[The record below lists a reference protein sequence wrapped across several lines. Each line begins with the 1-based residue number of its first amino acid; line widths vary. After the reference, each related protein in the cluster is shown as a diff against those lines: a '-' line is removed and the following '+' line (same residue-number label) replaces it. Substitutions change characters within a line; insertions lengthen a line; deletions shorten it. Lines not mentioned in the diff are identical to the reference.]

1 MIFFFKTTSP
11 NPHQNKER
19 RLLLHLETEFLK
31 THQHLFINRIAIRHE
46 FQSPPLHRRAP
57 WPPKPAPAPLLPTG
71 SLTVTFSWG
80 NVEEREGRADF
91 AYIIIIFKTQ
101 SASQTDQKKKK
112 SPTLMSPT
120 HLCYKLSQDLGARA
134 GSSNAYGQG
143 EKEK

>member
-1 MIFFFKTTSP
+1 MLLWRILKTNKKCQQENIHPNSEVILFFLNLKSQP
-11 NPHQNKER
+11 PPKSR

-101 SASQTDQKKKK
+101 SASRTDKNKTKQ
-112 SPTLMSPT
+112 
-120 HLCYKLSQDLGARA
+120 
-134 GSSNAYGQG
+134 SNFHVSHIFVL
-143 EKEK
+143 

>member
-1 MIFFFKTTSP
+1 MP
-11 NPHQNKER
+11 V
-19 RLLLHLETEFLK
+19 
-31 THQHLFINRIAIRHE
+31 
-46 FQSPPLHRRAP
+46 
-57 WPPKPAPAPLLPTG
+57 PAPLLPTG

-80 NVEEREGRADF
+80 NVEEREGRADV

-101 SASQTDQKKKK
+101 SAPQTDQTKKNN

-120 HLCYKLSQDLGARA
+120 HLCYKLSQDLGAWA